1 MALRRL
7 LGCAVILL
15 ATQLMFIALARAEL
29 LHFDVD
35 TINSVIKA
43 TVTEPL
49 SNFRDNPDTTGT
61 FRLLSGEIEGDPK
74 NIAAT
79 GKVKL
84 IIDATTYNSGSQM
97 RDRNVLS
104 STLDTADYPSI
115 EFDSTHIKDI
125 QIVPQGDAG
134 DATVLGNL
142 ALHGVTRPISVPL
155 EASLDPDGGFTAWG
169 EFTFD
174 YTDFGIEPP
183 RLFHALPA
191 GKEVKISFRIRARR
205 PGAPPLPT
213 PTATPTGPTFWDDF
227 VNKVLK

>member
-1 MALRRL
+1 MAVRRL
-7 LGCAVILL
+7 LECAVILFT
-15 ATQLMFIALARAEL
+15 TQLAFITLARAEM

-35 TINSVIKA
+35 TINSRIKA

-49 SNFRDNPDTTGT
+49 SNFRDHPDTTGT
-61 FRLLSGEIEGDPK
+61 FRILSGEIEGDPK
-74 NIAAT
+74 DIAGT

-84 IIDATTYNSGSQM
+84 IIDATTYDSGSQM
-97 RDRNVLS
+97 RDRNVIG

-115 EFDSTHIKDI
+115 EFDSTQIKDV

-134 DATVLGNL
+134 DATVIGNL
-142 ALHGVTRPISVPL
+142 ALHGVTRQISVPL

-174 YTDFGIEPP
+174 YTAYGIKPP
-183 RLFHALPA
+183 RLFHALAA
-191 GKEVKISFRIRARR
+191 GKEVKISFRIKGRR
-205 PGAPPLPT
+205 PGAPPAPT